1 VGDRCCR
8 SLTHG
13 EFSARFQNLPN
24 EYFSGFKL
32 KNGKGLCMTE
42 ANLLFAVDA
51 EKLGNLGANY
61 LLSKE
66 GTDAFGS
73 GKFKGE
79 ERLFISLL
87 ETHLLN
93 TTMYV
98 PQKTLIKVG
107 EQFEE
112 AYFVVRGEVLM
123 TQGDNSFKLGPGSV
137 LGLSEGMVGLASK
150 YTVTTLTSLQVK
162 IIPFHKVD
170 SIIKGLLPEL
180 RAILVTIIKRNLAA

>member
-1 VGDRCCR
+1 
-8 SLTHG
+8 
-13 EFSARFQNLPN
+13 
-24 EYFSGFKL
+24 
-32 KNGKGLCMTE
+32 MTE